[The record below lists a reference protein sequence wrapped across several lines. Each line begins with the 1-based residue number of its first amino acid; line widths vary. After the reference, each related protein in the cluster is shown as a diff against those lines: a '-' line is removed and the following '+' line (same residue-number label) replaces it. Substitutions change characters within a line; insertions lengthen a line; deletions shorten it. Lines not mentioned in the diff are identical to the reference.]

1 MASVSKN
8 HIENIRV
15 QAKKQGC
22 DPSKLSKVVL
32 TETILKHC
40 PNPNDGFSSEQKQ
53 AVLNEL
59 KALYTV
65 TALATAET
73 SQTSVEHSEKQEKP
87 MNQSEAITTPA
98 QLHSNALSLDVIAQQ
113 VNANFSQHNQELRDS
128 IQSYALKQTFTTLD
142 QLASFLNQ
150 LQGLQ
155 LTLLVE
161 LLQKHS
167 SENEK
172 FKTAIKETVSA
183 WEKKDDVNN
192 ANFIQQS
199 QKEMLNL
206 EVMFREKYRLV

>member
-22 DPSKLSKVVL
+22 DPSKLSKAVL

-40 PNPNDGFSSEQKQ
+40 PNPNDGFSGEQKQ

-59 KALYTV
+59 KVLYAVTSLV
-65 TALATAET
+65 TADT
-73 SQTSVEHSEKQEKP
+73 SQTAVEHSDKQESP
-87 MNQSEAITTPA
+87 MNQSEAITPA
-98 QLHSNALSLDVIAQQ
+98 QSPSNALSLDVIAQQ
-113 VNANFSQHNQELRDS
+113 VNSNFSQHNQDLRDS

-155 LTLLVE
+155 LSLLVE